1 MRTVRDGEG
10 LSGVLKHE
18 YQRDR
23 GPVKV
28 QGSRGIH
35 AFFLGEGGDVS
46 YKIQEYKFIV
56 TQMLQSASY
65 LYVPLLLSRAL
76 SFY

>member
-1 MRTVRDGEG
+1 MAKDYLVSSSMNISEIADRLRFRD
-10 LSGVLKHE
+10 
-18 YQRDR
+18 
-23 GPVKV
+23 
-28 QGSRGIH
+28 H
-35 AFFLGEGGDVS
+35 AVFTRFFFGEGGDVS

-65 LYVPLLLSRAL
+65 LYVSLLLSRAL